1 MDSLI
6 GKPFFSNA
14 AGAVLDP
21 ATGVELTPSLIG
33 GDTNTI
39 GRLDSFNISMEGVES
54 PMVFARDQV
63 ATPEISQAEIDASK
77 LAQIKYNEE
86 LGRRVAQRDA
96 NLESSRLAEAQRLA
110 QIEAQKAALLST
122 PIVVSTTTFPSVGG
136 GGGGGG
142 GGGFGGGG
150 GGGGEPSSKSSNGS
164 TTTTAKPSFLKKN
177 FVPLLLIAG
186 AIFIFVKK
194 PI

>member
-1 MDSLI
+1 MSRRNYIHNVHTMDSLI

-136 GGGGGG
+136 GGGGG
-142 GGGFGGGG
+142 
-150 GGGGEPSSKSSNGS
+150 EPSSKSSNGS

>member
-136 GGGGGG
+136 GGGGG
-142 GGGFGGGG
+142 
-150 GGGGEPSSKSSNGS
+150 EPSSKSSNGS